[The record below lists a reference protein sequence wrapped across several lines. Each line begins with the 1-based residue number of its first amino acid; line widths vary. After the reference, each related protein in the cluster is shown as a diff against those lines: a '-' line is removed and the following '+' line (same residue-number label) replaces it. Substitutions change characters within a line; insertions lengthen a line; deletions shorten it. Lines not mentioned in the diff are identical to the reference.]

1 MNKAFVREPD
11 DSGAGHCPSCAS
23 LGVAVSRETWQA
35 HVKTDGQC
43 SLAESAFFCPF
54 AKCEVVYFDMFDRRA
69 TVDSLRHGVYPKD
82 PDAPL
87 CGCFGLT
94 HEDVQADV
102 REGMVTRVRGLLAK
116 AKTPEAHCLTM
127 AANGQCCVPEV
138 QRYYM
143 KLRGTD

>member
-11 DSGAGHCPSCAS
+11 DTGTGHCPSCAS

-35 HVKTDGQC
+35 HVRADAPC

-69 TVDSLRHGVYPKD
+69 TIDALRQGVYPKD

-94 HEDVQADV
+94 CEDVQADV
-102 REGMVTRVRGLLAK
+102 SEGVVTRVRDLLAK

-127 AANGQCCVPEV
+127 AASGQCCVPEV

-143 KLRGTD
+143 KLRGSD